1 MSKISVGHPNLGL
14 TLFIV
19 SRLPN
24 ALDDA
29 VHDLIDISAFY
40 PYVFC
45 TRFVMTSDN
54 RLLDNDRRRGNH
66 NRSRCDYGRLRY
78 HNCRG
83 AGGFINRRGDETC
96 SKYSCSNSNS
106 LAVSMMMMTMV
117 MARRRRRRPMST
129 TGRTRGGTY
138 AHCQRSGKRQCQN
151 ISHGGISLFNDY
163 NLSLKNIAD
172 YKPFHHTMQR
182 FLPFIFYFALTSA
195 ITEKIKR
202 RSDIIEKQTIRTGI
216 DSSTPIKPC
225 NCRRTA

>member
-19 SRLPN
+19 SWLPN

-29 VHDLIDISAFY
+29 VHDLINVSAFN

-45 TRFVMTSDN
+45 THFVMTSDN

-66 NRSRCDYGRLRY
+66 NRSRCYYGRLRY

-117 MARRRRRRPMST
+117 MARRRRRRHPIWQMPQRRHLKKSAERVMPRVWPMLRRRCLAANSNSPRSLPGSWSLSK
-129 TGRTRGGTY
+129 GRCAR
-138 AHCQRSGKRQCQN
+138 
-151 ISHGGISLFNDY
+151 L
-163 NLSLKNIAD
+163 
-172 YKPFHHTMQR
+172 
-182 FLPFIFYFALTSA
+182 
-195 ITEKIKR
+195 
-202 RSDIIEKQTIRTGI
+202 
-216 DSSTPIKPC
+216 
-225 NCRRTA
+225 